1 MFQVRP
7 GVVRTASVA
16 AVTAS
21 CLAAVACGSS
31 GSSGAA
37 ASPSS
42 TPNPLASLTAAQVQQ
57 KALADAEAAASL
69 TMSGTVSES
78 GQTYTVDLGIKR
90 SEGCE
95 GTIGVGTEGSIKIIE
110 IGQTV
115 YINPDKQ
122 FWTSNAG
129 SEASAVIALVNGRY
143 IQTTTSDKNVAGI
156 SDMCSVSQ
164 LLNPNSGTTTTG
176 TVTKGPITTLNGTRV
191 LELKVSDGSTEYVT
205 DTSKP
210 EFVEAVA
217 PKGTKGGSGK
227 VIVGVDAPVTLTAPP
242 ASQVLNGSQIDF

>member
-7 GVVRTASVA
+7 GVVRMASLTAVA
-16 AVTAS
+16 AS
-21 CLAAVACGSS
+21 CLAAAACGSS

-42 TPNPLASLTAAQVQQ
+42 TPDPLASLTAAQVQQ
-57 KALADAEAAASL
+57 KALTDAEAAPSL
-69 TMSGTVSES
+69 TMNGTVTQS
-78 GQTYTVDLGIKR
+78 GQTYTIDLGIKH
-90 SEGCE
+90 SQGCE
-95 GTIGVGTEGSIKIIE
+95 GTIGVGAEGSVKIIV

-129 SEASAVIALVNGRY
+129 SDASAVIALINGRY

-164 LLNPNSGTTTTG
+164 LLNSGTTSQA
-176 TVTKGPITTLNGTRV
+176 VTKGPITTLNGTRV
-191 LELKVSDGSTEYVT
+191 LELKVSDGSTVYVT

-210 EFVEAVA
+210 ELVEAIA
-217 PKGTKGGSGK
+217 PKGTKDGSGK
-227 VIVGVDAPVTLTAPP
+227 IVVGVDAPVTLTAPP
-242 ASQVLNGSQIDF
+242 ASQVLSGSQIDF

>member
-1 MFQVRP
+1 M
-7 GVVRTASVA
+7 ASVA

-21 CLAAVACGSS
+21 CLGAAACGSS

-57 KALADAEAAASL
+57 KALTDAEAASTL
-69 TMSGTVSES
+69 TLNGTVSQS
-78 GQTYTVDLGIKR
+78 GQTYTIDLGIKR
-90 SEGCE
+90 SQGCE
-95 GTIGVGTEGSIKIIE
+95 GTIGVGTEGSVKIME
-110 IGQTV
+110 IGQAV

-129 SEASAVIALVNGRY
+129 SEASEVIALVDGRY
-143 IQTTTSDKNVAGI
+143 IETTASDKNVAGI

-164 LLNPNSGTTTTG
+164 LLGSGTTGTG
-176 TVTKGPITTLNGTRV
+176 TVTKGPITTLNGIRV

-210 EFVEAVA
+210 EIVEAIA
-217 PKGTKGGSGK
+217 PKGTKDGSGK
-227 VIVGVDAPVTLTAPP
+227 VVVGVDTPVTLTTPP
-242 ASQVLNGSQIDF
+242 ASQVLNGSEIDF